1 MMTSR
6 EELGYRLESMFDEY
20 IEKIQNNQSSRKPR
34 FSAIINS
41 YRTPKKFQRELKE
54 TFVKTRD
61 EINCAIEG
69 SDPQCAEGWSFMSS
83 TKLKKVEE
91 YLSMMIDVLDKNSKV
106 VRKKRKVN
114 PETAIKN
121 LKFKNKFKKI
131 ESIDPRQI
139 IGANCLICYNV
150 KYKKI
155 AYYYSESGLS
165 IKGTTIQNFS
175 VEESFVKNIGRS
187 KVDLETIKTAGINW
201 VLRELGDIK
210 AKKQEA
216 TGRINLDTILLRVIK

>member
-1 MMTSR
+1 MTSR

-41 YRTPKKFQRELKE
+41 YRTPKKFQKDLKE
-54 TFVKTRD
+54 TFIKTRD

-69 SDPQCAEGWSFMSS
+69 SDPQCAEGWSFMSG

-91 YLSMMIDVLDKNSKV
+91 YLSIMIDVLDKNSKV

-114 PETAIKN
+114 PETATKN
-121 LKFKNKFKKI
+121 LKFKGKFKNLQ
-131 ESIDPRQI
+131 SVDPKEI
-139 IGANCLICYNV
+139 IGAKHLVCYNV

-155 AYYYSESGLS
+155 GYYYSTEGLGV
-165 IKGTTIQNFS
+165 KGTTIQNFS
-175 VEESFVKNIGRS
+175 EDNSFIKNIGRS
-187 KVDLETIKTAGINW
+187 KLDLSIIKTAGINW
-201 VLRELGDIK
+201 ILRELDGVK
-210 AKKQEA
+210 SKTQVA
-216 TGRINLDTILLRVIK
+216 TGRINSDTILLKVTK